1 MVSPYARGGS
11 KVGFHVG
18 EVVLAQWD
26 VGTATAYY
34 PAKVVGVVAGNP
46 KVRVVFDGDEP
57 DRVAEVS
64 QLKIVREL
72 DVEVDARPDLDAD
85 EIFGALDAA
94 MLDEESDDESGDD
107 DDDEM
112 DAVAAAAPVDA
123 LLPPAPSPD
132 EGDATRADPRTHKVA
147 ARADLVAGVPPSPE
161 KAAPAPKRP
170 RARAKA
176 PAPAGTKK
184 KTPAAAPKATGTK
197 KKSGSKKKEPA
208 KVVSKKDTRGGG
220 SRAKRA

>member
-1 MVSPYARGGS
+1 LVSPYARGGS

-147 ARADLVAGVPPSPE
+147 ARADVVEGVPPSPE
-161 KAAPAPKRP
+161 KAAPVPKRR
-170 RARAKA
+170 RARAKP
-176 PAPAGTKK
+176 PAPA
-184 KTPAAAPKATGTK
+184 PAAAPKATGTK

-208 KVVSKKDTRGGG
+208 KTKVVSKKDTRGGG